1 MASETAYELL
11 VSPDGTSWA
20 ARENLHDVLRRELLG
35 PADGDTE
42 VLDAAPDT
50 RYLIGRIAPVRL
62 TPTREVPEAEGTNDM
77 GDGIELDA
85 LDPST
90 LDLGDDLAAT
100 ASRGCPS
107 PMSTRPPPTATRT
120 PSRTSRCGG
129 G

>member
-62 TPTREVPEAEGTNDM
+62 TPTREVPEAYD
-77 GDGIELDA
+77 DA
-85 LDPST
+85 DRAERDDRDPST

-100 ASRGCPS
+100 ASRCPS